1 MIYTRQMKSL
11 YIFILL
17 LTTGTQAIA
26 QPDTALQSSR
36 KKELQEVTVSGRQ
49 GNFKKQIES
58 TQMGK
63 LDIPVSLLAKAPS
76 LAGEPDI
83 IKALQLTPGVKR
95 GTEGSI
101 GMYVRG
107 GGNDENLILL
117 DGAPVYNA
125 GHLLG
130 FFSVFN
136 TSSIKDVQLYKSCFP
151 SQYGGRLSSVLD
163 VKTKEGNL
171 SDFQVNG
178 SLGAIASA
186 LTVQGPILKDK
197 LSFIVSGRRT
207 YIDKVFKYIP
217 YHFYDVN
224 TKLTYVVNSK
234 NRLYLSSYIGD
245 DILKTPSGQ
254 DTLPEQERFTT
265 GMKLGNKTASLRWN
279 YMPAHGK
286 FSSDLSVLYTS
297 FKYNIHGSMA
307 GNTMSMR
314 SAIRDFGVKGDVRI
328 NNTGDHK
335 LTTGI
340 SLTQHYFNPNIISS
354 EGALVEK
361 FGNSE
366 GEKIYT
372 IEGAA
377 YINDDYKI
385 NEKWQ
390 ISAGLRMTGAS
401 AKEKTYLNA
410 EPRAGLRYLLS
421 ERSSLKASYA
431 RMTQYMHL
439 VSSSS
444 LVLPTDLW
452 YPVTANIKPGKSN
465 QVSAGYYYSLPDVGV
480 SLSSEVYYKW
490 MQHLT
495 EYREG
500 ALLVGNND
508 YEKEMVQ
515 GKGKSY
521 GLELF
526 ASKTTGKLTGW
537 VGYTLSFSH
546 RQFDELNKGK
556 EYYSRFDRRHDISLV
571 GMYDITK
578 HWGISTSVL
587 YATGSPFTG
596 QSGQYMIPKPDF
608 SGFDILP
615 AYTGRNELRMSAAFR
630 IDLDLQYKFRIGKH
644 LKGDAHLSVYN
655 VMNRAQPHRVERA
668 WNEQKQ
674 AYTYRQTG
682 LFGTIT
688 TATINFNL

>member
-1 MIYTRQMKSL
+1 MKL
-11 YIFILL
+11 VNTIILL
-17 LTTGTQAIA
+17 LITGLKVNAQQDTTSKT
-26 QPDTALQSSR
+26 PRSKD
-36 KKELQEVTVSGRQ
+36 LQEITVSARHS
-49 GNFKKQIES
+49 NFKKQIES

-95 GTEGSI
+95 GSEGSI

-151 SQYGGRLSSVLD
+151 AQYGGRLSSVLD
-163 VKTKEGNL
+163 IKTKEGNMI
-171 SDFQVNG
+171 DFKANG
-178 SLGAIASA
+178 SLGAIASS
-186 LTVQGPILKDK
+186 LTVQGPIIKEK
-197 LSFIVSGRRT
+197 LSFMISGRRT

-224 TKLTYVVNSK
+224 TKLSYIVNSRH
-234 NRLYLSSYIGD
+234 RLYLSNYVGD
-245 DILKTPSGQ
+245 DVLKTPPGQ
-254 DTLPEQERFTT
+254 DTLPEQERFKT
-265 GMKLGNKTASLRWN
+265 GMKLGNQTATLRWN
-279 YMPAHGK
+279 NMPEHGRY
-286 FSSDLSVLYTS
+286 SSDLSVFYTK
-297 FKYNIHGSMA
+297 FKYNIYGKM
-307 GNTMSMR
+307 GNNSMSMQ
-314 SAIRDFGVKGDVRI
+314 SAIRDYGIKGDIRI
-328 NNTGDHK
+328 NNTRDHK
-335 LTTGI
+335 FTTGF
-340 SLTQHYFNPNIISS
+340 SLTNHYFNPNIVSS

-361 FGNSE
+361 FGNSN
-366 GEKIYT
+366 GEQIYT
-372 IEGAA
+372 TEGAA
-377 YINDDYKI
+377 YVNDDYKI
-385 NEKWQ
+385 DQKWQ
-390 ISAGLRMTGAS
+390 ASGGLRLSGAAVTG
-401 AKEKTYLNA
+401 KTYINL
-410 EPRAGLRYLLS
+410 EPRIGLRYLLN

-431 RMTQYMHL
+431 RMNQYMHL

-452 YPVTANIKPGKSN
+452 YPVTANIKPGTSD
-465 QVSAGYYYSLPDVGV
+465 QVSAGYYYSLPDIGV
-480 SLSSEVYYKW
+480 SLSAEVYYKW

-515 GKGKSY
+515 GKGRSY

-537 VGYTLSFSH
+537 IGYAFSFSH
-546 RQFDELNKGK
+546 RKFDELNEGK
-556 EYYSRFDRRHDISLV
+556 EYYSRFDRRHDISFV
-571 GMYDITK
+571 GMYELSK
-578 HWGISTSVL
+578 HWAISTSVL
-587 YATGSPFTG
+587 YATGTPFTG
-596 QSGQYMIPKPDF
+596 QSSQYMVPKPDF

-615 AYTGRNELRMSAAFR
+615 AYSGRNELRMSASFR
-630 IDLDLQYKFRIGKH
+630 IDLDLQYKFRISKH
-644 LKGDAHLSVYN
+644 LKGDAHLSIYN
-655 VMNRAQPHRVERA
+655 VMNRAQPHRVERV
-668 WNEQKQ
+668 WSEKKQ
-674 AYTYRQTG
+674 AYTYQQTG

-688 TATINFNL
+688 TGSINFNL

>member
-1 MIYTRQMKSL
+1 MNRAFTLI
-11 YIFILL
+11 ILL
-17 LTTGTQAIA
+17 IASLPAFAQQDTVTQAH
-26 QPDTALQSSR
+26 P
-36 KKELQEVTVSGRQ
+36 KKELQEVTVSARYGAFR
-49 GNFKKQIES
+49 KQIES

-63 LDIPVSLLAKAPS
+63 LDIPVSLLSKAPS

-163 VKTKEGNL
+163 IKTKEGNM
-171 SDFQVNG
+171 SDFKVNG
-178 SLGAIASA
+178 SLGAIASS

-224 TKLTYVVNSK
+224 TKLTYVVNSR
-234 NRLYLSSYIGD
+234 NRLYLSSYMGD
-245 DILKTPSGQ
+245 DVLKTPPGQ
-254 DTLPEQERFTT
+254 DTLPEQERFKT
-265 GMKLGNKTASLRWN
+265 GMKLGNQTASLRWN
-279 YMPAHGK
+279 HMPEHGK
-286 FSSDLSVLYTS
+286 YSSDLSVLYTR
-297 FKYNIHGSMA
+297 FKYNIHGKMGSNA
-307 GNTMSMR
+307 MSMQ
-314 SAIRDFGVKGDVRI
+314 SAIRDLGVKGDVRI

-335 LTTGI
+335 LTTGL
-340 SLTQHYFNPNIISS
+340 SLTHHYFNPNIVRSAGS
-354 EGALVEK
+354 LVEK
-361 FGNSE
+361 FGNST
-366 GEKIYT
+366 GEHIYT
-372 IEGAA
+372 TEGAA
-377 YINDDYKI
+377 YINDDYKL
-385 NEKWQ
+385 NDKWQ
-390 ISAGLRMTGAS
+390 ASTGLRMTGAS
-401 AKEKTYLNA
+401 AKGRTYLNM
-410 EPRAGLRYLLS
+410 EPRVGLRYLLN

-452 YPVTANIKPGKSN
+452 YPVTANVKPGKSD
-465 QVSAGYYYSLPDVGV
+465 QVSAGYYYSIPEIGV

-500 ALLVGNND
+500 ALLVGNSD

-515 GKGKSY
+515 GKGRSY

-526 ASKTTGKLTGW
+526 ASKTTGKFTGW

-546 RQFDELNKGK
+546 RKFDALNEGK
-556 EYYSRFDRRHDISLV
+556 EYYSRFDRRHDISVV
-571 GMYDITK
+571 GMYDLSK
-578 HWGISTSVL
+578 HWAVSTSIL
-587 YATGSPFTG
+587 YATGTPFTG
-596 QSGQYMIPKPDF
+596 QSSQYMVPKPDF

-615 AYTGRNELRMSAAFR
+615 AYTGRNELRMSASFR

-644 LKGDAHLSVYN
+644 LKGDAHLSIYN
-655 VMNRAQPHRVERA
+655 VMNRAQPHRVERV
-668 WNEQKQ
+668 WSEKKQ
-674 AYTYRQTG
+674 AYTYQQTG

-688 TATINFNL
+688 TGSINFNL